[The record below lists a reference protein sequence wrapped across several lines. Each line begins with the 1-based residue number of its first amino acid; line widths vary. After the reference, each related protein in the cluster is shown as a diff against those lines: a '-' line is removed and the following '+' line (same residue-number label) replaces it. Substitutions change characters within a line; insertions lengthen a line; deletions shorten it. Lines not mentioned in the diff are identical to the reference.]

1 MSFTSLRHHL
11 HLHMLPIIG
20 AEVFQPF
27 PGKFTVSFWSKRPN
41 LLIYPQI
48 AGNAHDAELIT
59 LKITQLSTQSNH
71 KKSSEFTSSFEG
83 GKGAALFKSPSPSKG
98 KSGVKGFSWCPRKRL
113 QKQQEALMA
122 DTKNKLLHLHSISQH
137 KQNTGTLG
145 CGLASIFDP
154 DYGEVLQAWK
164 SSPFDSFN

>member
-1 MSFTSLRHHL
+1 
-11 HLHMLPIIG
+11 
-20 AEVFQPF
+20 
-27 PGKFTVSFWSKRPN
+27 
-41 LLIYPQI
+41 
-48 AGNAHDAELIT
+48 
-59 LKITQLSTQSNH
+59 
-71 KKSSEFTSSFEG
+71 
-83 GKGAALFKSPSPSKG
+83 
-98 KSGVKGFSWCPRKRL
+98 
-113 QKQQEALMA
+113 MA